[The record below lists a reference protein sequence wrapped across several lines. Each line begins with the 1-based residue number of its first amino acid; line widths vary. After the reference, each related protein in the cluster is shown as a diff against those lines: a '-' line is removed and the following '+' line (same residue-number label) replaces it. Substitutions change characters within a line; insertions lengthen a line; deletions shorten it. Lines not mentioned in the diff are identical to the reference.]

1 MQKVIVK
8 VNLKAVVDNA
18 KTFVERTGAKLCAVV
33 KANAYG
39 HGAVE
44 IVNALSG
51 VADCFAVCMIE
62 EGIEIATAVCGKDI
76 LVLTPPVTKE
86 ECEAIIQNG
95 FIATVGDLR
104 TANLLIKVARR
115 LNKAVKTHLKVN
127 TGMNRYGANL
137 SMLGKLCKLFSSEP
151 NVCVLGV
158 YSHLY
163 TMDEEICFRQRALF
177 LQAKKIAERY
187 FSNLCFH
194 LSATYG
200 ATLGKEF
207 VFDMVRV
214 GLGLYG
220 YLPKDENSMAL
231 RKAMQVYARCELT
244 RKYSKGG
251 AGYGH
256 GVSVKQGERLSV
268 FRVGYADGVLRTKNN
283 GLYRYEKNVNDCCMD
298 VCIRKGEK
306 RRGRYEPIMIDAQ
319 ETARKT
325 GTIAYEVLCAV
336 SRRAEFVY
344 EWE

>member
-8 VNLKAVVDNA
+8 VNLKAVIDNA
-18 KTFVERTGAKLCAVV
+18 NTFVERTGAKLCAVV

-44 IVNALSG
+44 IANALSG
-51 VADCFAVCMIE
+51 IADCFAVCMIE

-104 TANLLIKVARR
+104 TANLLIGVARR

-137 SMLGKLCKLFSSEP
+137 SMLGKLCKLLRTEP
-151 NVCVLGV
+151 NVCVFGV

-163 TMDEEICFRQRALF
+163 TTDKETSYRQRTVF

-187 FSNLCFH
+187 FSDLCFH

-220 YLPKDENSMAL
+220 YLPNGENSTPL

-251 AGYGH
+251 AGYGQ
-256 GVSVKQGERLSV
+256 GVSVVNGERLSV

-319 ETARKT
+319 ATAQEV

-344 EWE
+344 EWK

>member
-8 VNLKAVVDNA
+8 INLKSVVDNA
-18 KTFVERTGAKLCAVV
+18 RAFAEQTGVKLCAVV

-51 VADCFAVCMIE
+51 VVDCFAVALVE
-62 EGIEIATAVCGKDI
+62 EGIEISTAACGKDI

-95 FIATVGDLR
+95 FIATIGDMR
-104 TANLLIKVARR
+104 TANMLLKTAKSLKRTV
-115 LNKAVKTHLKVN
+115 KAHLKVN

-137 SMLGKLCKLFSSEP
+137 SMLGKLCKLFSVEP
-151 NVCVLGV
+151 YVCVCGT

-163 TMDEEICFRQRALF
+163 TTDEQVSYRQRELF
-177 LQAKKIAERY
+177 LQATRIVKRY
-187 FSNLCFH
+187 FSNPCFH

-200 ATLGKEF
+200 ATLGKDF
-207 VFDMVRV
+207 AFDMVRV

-220 YLPKDENSMAL
+220 YLPSGIDGMELK
-231 RKAMQVYARCELT
+231 KAMRVYARCELS
-244 RKYSKGG
+244 RKVSKGG
-251 AGYGH
+251 VGYGLEN
-256 GVSVKQGERLSV
+256 SAKKGERISV
-268 FRVGYADGVLRTKNN
+268 YRVGYADGILRKKSNGVEGSQKN
-283 GLYRYEKNVNDCCMD
+283 LNDCCMD

-306 RRGRYEPIMIDAQ
+306 RRGRYEPIMLNAQ
-319 ETARKT
+319 ETAEKT